1 MTPAQLR
8 LLNQSFSKIKPR
20 SDQFGLIFYERLFVI
35 APELR
40 PMFGSD
46 IKIQQAKFMKVI
58 KEVVELHLR
67 SLISLPVT
75 AQASESAVIPGA
87 FWAGKLHVGFGVR
100 LEDYETMKAALL
112 WAIEQTLGNECTA
125 DVKLAWSQ
133 AYDLVAGA
141 MREGMMSPEDDD
153 TEPENAMKQRIDSKK
168 QFD

>member
-20 SDQFGLIFYERLFVI
+20 SDQFGLIFYERLFDV

-87 FWAGKLHVGFGVR
+87 FWAGKLHVAYGVR
-100 LEDYETMKAALL
+100 LEDYETMKSALL
-112 WAIEQTLGNECTA
+112 WAIEQTLGNECTG
-125 DVKLAWSQ
+125 DVKQAWSQ

-153 TEPENAMKQRIDSKK
+153 TEPENAMKHRIDTKK